1 MKTAIYISDDIFD
14 LAEKIAK
21 RLNISRSEFYSR
33 AIKEYIGD
41 FNSEDITRQLN
52 AVYEDNDNS
61 SKIDEGLYRAQL
73 NVLENE
79 EW

>member
-1 MKTAIYISDDIFD
+1 MKTAIYIPDNIFS

-33 AIKEYIGD
+33 AIKEYIED
-41 FNSEDITRQLN
+41 FHSEDITQQLN
-52 AVYEDNDNS
+52 AVYGDNDGS
-61 SKIDEGLYRAQL
+61 SKIDEGLQIAQVS
-73 NVLENE
+73 VLENE

>member
-1 MKTAIYISDDIFD
+1 MKTAIYIPDNIFN

-33 AIKEYIGD
+33 ALKEYIGD
-41 FNSEDITRQLN
+41 FNSEDITQQLN
-52 AVYEDNDNS
+52 AVYGDNDSS
-61 SKIDEGLYRAQL
+61 SKIDEGLQIAQ
-73 NVLENE
+73 VSILENE